1 MEKTIIVDGKKLRLR
16 ATAAVPR
23 LYRMKFGRDIMK
35 DMAAL
40 EKSYAKAVTQ
50 EEQFAATD
58 LELFENCAY
67 IMARH
72 ADPENVPE
80 SIEGWLDEFDTF
92 SIYLVLP
99 EIMELWN
106 INQFSQVESKK
117 KLGQV
122 AGK

>member
-50 EEQFAATD
+50 EEQCAATD

-67 IMARH
+67 MALTKVFTSRI
-72 ADPENVPE
+72 P
-80 SIEGWLDEFDTF
+80 
-92 SIYLVLP
+92 
-99 EIMELWN
+99 
-106 INQFSQVESKK
+106 
-117 KLGQV
+117 
-122 AGK
+122 

>member
-1 MEKTIIVDGKKLRLR
+1 
-16 ATAAVPR
+16 
-23 LYRMKFGRDIMK
+23 
-35 DMAAL
+35 
-40 EKSYAKAVTQ
+40 
-50 EEQFAATD
+50 
-58 LELFENCAY
+58 
-67 IMARH
+67 MARH

-80 SIEGWLDEFDTF
+80 SIEDWLDEFDTF

>member
-58 LELFENCAY
+58 LELSENCAY

-80 SIEGWLDEFDTF
+80 SIEDWLDEFDTF